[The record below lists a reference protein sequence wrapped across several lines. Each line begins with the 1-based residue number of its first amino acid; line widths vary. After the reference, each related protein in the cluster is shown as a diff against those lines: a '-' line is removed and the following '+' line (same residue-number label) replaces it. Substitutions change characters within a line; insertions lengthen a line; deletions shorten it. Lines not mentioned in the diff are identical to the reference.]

1 MSKFHREV
9 LLRIVKGLNVLLLA
23 VPFTAVWYCFYMQQ
37 RYYPFQ
43 QTIQYVMTAL
53 FIILY
58 FLFGRVYE
66 AFQLSFKRI
75 QELVYSQCL
84 AVLATDGVLFL
95 ITWLLTMRF
104 PPIGPLVLCMVVQ
117 GILAAV
123 WTFVCH
129 HWYFRQFPPQETA
142 IIYDTRLDIENLVN
156 EYGLSKKY
164 NIQQMLSVE
173 ECLSDLTLLDRV
185 ETVFVSGVHSK
196 ERNVILKYCIEH
208 DIEVL
213 MIPRIGDVLMSGA
226 KSMHM
231 FHLPMLKVKRYDAT
245 PEYLFVKRFLD
256 IVLSLTALVV
266 LSPIMLAVAIAIKAY
281 DGGPILYSQV
291 RLTKDRREFRIF
303 KFRSM
308 RPDAEKDGVA
318 RLSTGDRDDRITPVG
333 KVIRKLRVDELPQLF
348 NILSGSLS
356 ICGPRPERPEIAEQ
370 YEQEMPE
377 FALRLQAKA
386 GLTGYAQVYGK
397 YNTTPYHKLQ
407 MDLMY
412 IAHPSIVEDLK
423 IMMATV
429 KILFMPEST
438 DGVEEG
444 QTTAVNS

>member
-9 LLRIVKGLNVLLLA
+9 VLRIVKGFNVLLLA
-23 VPFTAVWYCFYMQQ
+23 APFTIVWHFFYMQQ
-37 RYYPFQ
+37 GYYPSQ

-53 FIILY
+53 FIVLY

-84 AVLATDGVLFL
+84 AVLATDGILFL

-104 PPIGPLVLCMVVQ
+104 PPIGPLLLCALVQ
-117 GILAAV
+117 GTLAAV
-123 WTFVCH
+123 WTVASH
-129 HWYFRQFPPQETA
+129 RWYFWQFPPQETA
-142 IIYDTRLDIENLVN
+142 IVYDSRLDIENLVN

-164 NIQQMLSVE
+164 NIQQMLFVE
-173 ECLSDLTLLDRV
+173 ECLSDLPLLDHV
-185 ETVFVSGVHSK
+185 ETVFISGVHSK

-245 PEYLFVKRFLD
+245 PEYLFVKRLLD

-291 RLTKDRREFRIF
+291 RLTKDRKEFRIC

-308 RPDAEKDGVA
+308 RPDAERDGVA
-318 RLSTGDRDDRITPVG
+318 RLSTGDKDDRITPVG
-333 KVIRKLRVDELPQLF
+333 RVIRKCRIDELPQLF
-348 NILSGSLS
+348 NIL
-356 ICGPRPERPEIAEQ
+356 
-370 YEQEMPE
+370 
-377 FALRLQAKA
+377 F
-386 GLTGYAQVYGK
+386 GK
-397 YNTTPYHKLQ
+397 YEIIRTTKKTLINTGFSV
-407 MDLMY
+407 
-412 IAHPSIVEDLK
+412 A
-423 IMMATV
+423 
-429 KILFMPEST
+429 
-438 DGVEEG
+438 
-444 QTTAVNS
+444 